1 MAGRYERVRP
11 QRPISPC
18 LQSNS
23 SVLQINED
31 DADDLRSPAAQREM
45 HPIPN
50 SPPPSFHSRHE
61 SPERRNHHVDPDLA
75 DAFGGDDD
83 ESDDEADDRQRLVQG
98 ASAPAEP
105 AGPARDEGTAQPAT
119 GRNGYS
125 SVPQPSGAQAGR
137 VYGGGSQADGVFSN
151 MSAKPEMGGSEK
163 DEQPPVSPHDL
174 WMV

>member
-1 MAGRYERVRP
+1 
-11 QRPISPC
+11 
-18 LQSNS
+18 
-23 SVLQINED
+23 
-31 DADDLRSPAAQREM
+31 M

-50 SPPPSFHSRHE
+50 SPPPSFHSRHA
-61 SPERRNHHVDPDLA
+61 SPERRNRRVDPDLA
-75 DAFGGDDD
+75 DAFGGDDE

-98 ASAPAEP
+98 TTAPAEP

-125 SVPQPSGAQAGR
+125 SVPQPSGAAQAGR

-151 MSAKPEMGGSEK
+151 MSAKPERGDSEN
-163 DEQPPVSPHDL
+163 DEQPPVSIADP